1 MPQIKP
7 FFETRT
13 LSSLSK
19 VFADMPLKDQAFA
32 RGSALRGEVYS
43 FQVAYRANARL
54 RNVQIDLK
62 GPLAKASRVRTVDL
76 MPCELPYLIWDKG
89 MTRREPGLYPDL
101 LSEVPQSGLEL
112 LPDQW
117 RSLWVTVKV
126 PPGTPP
132 GSAKFDLTFTHE
144 KKVIG
149 KAAHTL
155 SVARAKFIPS
165 PLIQTQWFHSDC
177 LATFYGVSVLSEA
190 WWHRV
195 AQFMKNAVEHHI
207 NMILTPLFTPPLDTK
222 VGGER
227 PTVQLVGVKRSGSKY
242 TFDFKNLKRWIQVAN
257 HAGVKYFEMSHLFS
271 QWGAKFAPK
280 IEVTQNAKVVKA
292 FGWHTPATGSA
303 YRHFLDQFLPALVAF
318 IDREKIRPRCY
329 FHVSDEPYLDAV
341 ESYGSAVAII
351 RKYVGDFP
359 IIDALSNVDYYKKG
373 LVLKPVPANNHIE
386 PFVEAGVKGLW
397 TYYCVSQFKEVPNR
411 FFNMPSARNR
421 IMGPLLYKYDIEGFL
436 HWGFNF
442 YHRQYSVGP
451 VNPFQNTDAGFGFPS
466 GDSFLVYPGETGP
479 LDSLRHEVHREGI
492 QDLGALRQLEKKW
505 GRAKTLAF
513 LEKGLNKPLSMT
525 VYPKDPQWILGL
537 RRKINEM
544 I

>member
-1 MPQIKP
+1 
-7 FFETRT
+7 
-13 LSSLSK
+13 
-19 VFADMPLKDQAFA
+19 
-32 RGSALRGEVYS
+32 
-43 FQVAYRANARL
+43 
-54 RNVQIDLK
+54 
-62 GPLAKASRVRTVDL
+62 
-76 MPCELPYLIWDKG
+76 
-89 MTRREPGLYPDL
+89 
-101 LSEVPQSGLEL
+101 
-112 LPDQW
+112 
-117 RSLWVTVKV
+117 
-126 PPGTPP
+126 
-132 GSAKFDLTFTHE
+132 
-144 KKVIG
+144 
-149 KAAHTL
+149 
-155 SVARAKFIPS
+155 
-165 PLIQTQWFHSDC
+165 
-177 LATFYGVSVLSEA
+177 LATYYGVPVLSEA
-190 WWHRV
+190 WWDRV
-195 AQFMKNAVEHHI
+195 TQFMKNAVEHHI

-227 PTVQLVGVKRSGSKY
+227 PTVQLVAVKQAGAKY
-242 TFDFKNLKRWIQVAN
+242 TFDFSHLKRWIQVAN
-257 HAGVKYFEMSHLFS
+257 RAGVKYFEMSHLFS

-280 IEVTQNAKVVKA
+280 IEVNKNGKVVKA
-292 FGWHTPATGSA
+292 FGWHTPATGIA
-303 YRHFLDQFLPALVAF
+303 YHGFLDQFLPALVAF

-351 RKYVGDFP
+351 RKHVGDFP

-466 GDSFLVYPGETGP
+466 GDSFLVYPGEAGP
-479 LDSLRHEVHREGI
+479 LDSLRHEVHREAI

-513 LEKGLNKPLSMT
+513 LEKGLKKPLSMT
-525 VYPKDPQWILGL
+525 AYPKDPQWILSF
-537 RRKINEM
+537 RKKINEM